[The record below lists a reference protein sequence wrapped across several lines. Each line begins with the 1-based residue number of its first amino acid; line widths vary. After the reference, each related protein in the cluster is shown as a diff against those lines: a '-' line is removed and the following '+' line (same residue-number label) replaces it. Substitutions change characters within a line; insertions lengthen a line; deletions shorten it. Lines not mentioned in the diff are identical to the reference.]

1 MNFFAALTQQLSNLL
16 GSDAAGR
23 RGSFFLI
30 LLLSIGGLGYLGVR
44 AKDGNF
50 RTLYSNLS
58 FSDAGLAATKLRQLD
73 IPVRFADGGTTLE
86 VPSRHWDN
94 AVMALVQ
101 EGFPN
106 SGVLGYELMDKSS
119 IGLSKFEQEVRYHR
133 SLEGE
138 LARTIMAFDSIERAK
153 VHLSMPDKSLFFLD
167 EKVGPSA
174 SVIVKTRGGR
184 PLSVKEAGGIARLV
198 ASAIQGME
206 TDSISIVD
214 SRGLI
219 VDQGGDPS
227 VDSMAVTGRAAFKID
242 YENRLKDLIE
252 TMLAKTV
259 GEGRVV
265 ARVNADFDFTQK
277 TEKREIY
284 DPELQVIRQE
294 TWTSEGIDSA
304 AALAAVGGVAGSGS
318 NLPNAPQPQS
328 SSLGGGGGGRRAR
341 YNRSTTYEVSRT
353 TSVVEKTV
361 PQLMRVTAS
370 IFVDGT
376 YTEEEIDGEVV
387 RSYEPRS
394 PTELAIFEEAIKGVI
409 GFVRDRGN
417 GVGDTV
423 DVSSMEFQ
431 IQAFDLGD
439 IPSETLLT
447 PALIRDLVQWSIFGV
462 IGLLLIFL
470 VLRPAARGVAVV
482 GVSAASVAA
491 LPKGS
496 QARSVSTSGAADRI
510 ASPGAASAGALPDE
524 TEEDFYDDEED
535 EEGRLLTP
543 DARQLRKLRK
553 SGEAQAALAE
563 ATQANL
569 PKASGIVRGWIEDR

>member
-1 MNFFAALTQQLSNLL
+1 MNFFATLTQQLSNIF
-16 GSDAAGR
+16 GSEAAGR
-23 RGSFFLI
+23 RGSFILI
-30 LLLSIGGLGYLGVR
+30 LLISVGGLGYLGVR
-44 AKDGNF
+44 AKVGNF

-58 FSDAGLAATKLRQLD
+58 LSDAGLAATKLRQLD

-86 VPSRHWDN
+86 VPSRHWDD
-94 AVMALVQ
+94 AVMILVQ

-119 IGLSKFEQEVRYHR
+119 IGLSKFEQEVRFHR

-153 VHLSMPDKSLFFLD
+153 VHLSLPDKSAFFLD
-167 EKVGPSA
+167 EKSSPSA
-174 SVIVKTRGGR
+174 SVIVKTRGGK
-184 PLSVKEAGGIARLV
+184 PLSVKEAGGIARLI
-198 ASAIQGME
+198 ASAVQGME
-206 TDSISIVD
+206 TGSIAIVD
-214 SRGLI
+214 SRGI
-219 VDQGGDPS
+219 IIDQGGDPS
-227 VDSMAVTGRAAFKID
+227 VDSMAVTGRLAFKID

-265 ARVNADFDFTQK
+265 ARVNADFDFTHR
-277 TEKREIY
+277 TEKQEIY

-294 TWTSEGIDSA
+294 TWTSEGPNSA

-318 NLPNAPQPQS
+318 NLPNATQPQS
-328 SSLGGGGGGRRAR
+328 STLGGGGGGQRTK

-361 PQLMRVTAS
+361 PQLMRITAS
-370 IFVDGT
+370 VFVDGT
-376 YTEEEIDGEVV
+376 YSEEEIDGEVV
-387 RSYEPRS
+387 RNYEPRS
-394 PTELAIFEEAIKGVI
+394 PTELAILEDAIKGVI
-409 GFVRDRGN
+409 GFVKDRGN

-431 IQAFDLGD
+431 VQDFDLSD
-439 IPSETLLT
+439 IPPETLLT

-482 GVSAASVAA
+482 GVSSASVGA

-496 QARSVSTSGAADRI
+496 SPRAVPAPVAGGQL
-510 ASPGAASAGALPDE
+510 ASPVAASAGALPEGEDE
-524 TEEDFYDDEED
+524 EFYDDDDD

-569 PKASGIVRGWIEDR
+569 PKASGIVRGWIEDK